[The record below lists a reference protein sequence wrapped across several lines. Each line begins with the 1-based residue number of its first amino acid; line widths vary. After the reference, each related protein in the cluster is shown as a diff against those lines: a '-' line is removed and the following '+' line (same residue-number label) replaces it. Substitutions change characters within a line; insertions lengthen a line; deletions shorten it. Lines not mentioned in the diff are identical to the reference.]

1 MVIHLNQETIMI
13 RSSRIAVA
21 ALALAIT
28 PAAWAANS
36 ITAITPEANRVA
48 LVDGKATVRFMLSGQ
63 GNEQSDCGVW
73 VSYGDNDSPDTRVI
87 GRQEGAFPRE
97 FVHTFSRPGNYTVT
111 AKGERVKQTFGCAGQ
126 ASATITVVE
135 NTRPRRQAA
144 AAAAACPDGWQLR
157 EGSFDR
163 RTGAFICIAAF
174 PAQAMECGAGLRYF
188 QRDSLIGCRARGAGT
203 QR

>member
-1 MVIHLNQETIMI
+1 MN
-13 RSSRIAVA
+13 RSSRIAFA

-28 PAAWAANS
+28 PAVFAANT
-36 ITAITPEANRVA
+36 ITAITPAANRVA

-73 VSYGDNDSPDTRVI
+73 VNYGDNDSPDTRVI
-87 GRQEGAFPRE
+87 GRQEGMFPRE
-97 FVHTFSRPGNYTVT
+97 FVHTFVRAGDYTVT
-111 AKGERVKQTFGCAGQ
+111 AKGERVKQTFGCGGE
-126 ASATITVVE
+126 ASASVTVVE
-135 NTRPRRQAA
+135 ASRGRRQ

-163 RTGAFICIAAF
+163 RTGAFTCAMTY
-174 PAQAMECGAGLRYF
+174 PAQAMECGPGLRYF
-188 QRDSLIGCRARGAGT
+188 QRDNQIGCRARGAGT